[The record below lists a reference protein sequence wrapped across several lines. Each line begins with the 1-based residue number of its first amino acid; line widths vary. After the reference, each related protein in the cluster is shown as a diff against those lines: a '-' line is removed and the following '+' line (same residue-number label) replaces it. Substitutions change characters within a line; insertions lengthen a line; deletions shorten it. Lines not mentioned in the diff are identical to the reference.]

1 MTEYF
6 LKFID
11 GDSGETVDWETSE
24 RIPDKDEEYYL
35 YKKNETVT
43 VLDIDKDAGGTYLV
57 KVGT

>member
-35 YKKNETVT
+35 YKKNET
-43 VLDIDKDAGGTYLV
+43 D
-57 KVGT
+57 